1 MTRIL
6 TITLSAL
13 MLAGGARAQTATPAA
28 PVAAPA
34 HSQKIICVRGLA
46 DTGSHLGASKVCHT
60 EEEWTMIRN
69 QSERTMERYDT
80 LQNREVSPERNG
92 R

>member
-1 MTRIL
+1 MKQL
-6 TITLSAL
+6 LAITLFAL
-13 MLAGGARAQTATPAA
+13 MLAGGTRAQTVTPDAPAA
-28 PVAAPA
+28 AAAP
-34 HSQKIICVRGLA
+34 SQKVICVRGLA

-60 EEEWTMIRN
+60 ENEWTMIRN